1 MLHLAYAVA
10 ACFGLW
16 LNRND
21 RRMLAL
27 TALVTVSVFVE
38 PPTASGEEFY
48 SFCIASEVTIA
59 ALALMLRCRASVLIA
74 ETCAVLVIAHIMGYA
89 YDAGSHPLSPYRGI
103 VKLLEAVQLLA
114 CVALSPRLAPILRNH
129 DATTT

>member
-1 MLHLAYAVA
+1 MLHLAYGVL

-16 LNRND
+16 LNRSD

-27 TALVTVSVFVE
+27 TALVVASVFVE
-38 PPTASGEEFY
+38 PPTATAEAFY

-74 ETCAVLVIAHIMGYA
+74 EVCAVLVIAHFMGYA

-103 VKLLEAVQLLA
+103 VKLLESIQLLA
-114 CVALSPRLAPILRNH
+114 CVALSPILAPLLRNH